1 MPWQPFRLD
10 AGSELPSGLDA
21 GSEQPS
27 GLATSGELPFRP
39 APGLGEHDH
48 ELAELLAAPRRRPKP
63 AVDLS
68 RVRVLEFGV
77 AWAGPLAGRF
87 LGELGAEVVKVEH
100 PASRGLP
107 VNAEFAES
115 WQWGDL
121 PHPQIRFPVFPD
133 AQPGERWWNRSG
145 MFNKMNRN
153 KRSVSVDAKAP
164 EGRAILDALIASSD
178 VVLHNYSPRGAASL
192 GIDAAG
198 VGRHNRRGITVAM
211 SGYGETGPLASYLS
225 YGPILQAHAGFDEA
239 TGYEGAGPTRLG
251 VAFPDPVGGV
261 HGAFATLVALWE
273 RAQVDSP
280 VHVDLS
286 QFEALLS
293 IAGEMVLAT
302 SVTGRPP
309 ERHGNR
315 SLDHVPQNVYG
326 CAGDDRWLA
335 LTVTGDQQW
344 QRLVDLV
351 GDPVLLAW
359 RDAGVDERRQHAAA
373 IDAAIARWTEGMDAW
388 TAVCALQADGIAAF
402 PAMTNG
408 DLAEDPHL
416 RERGFIALI
425 DQPDVGL
432 RGFPGCAIHCSRTP
446 VAIRHCPTLGED
458 NVAVLGP
465 LLGFGP
471 ADIAELEER
480 DILASLPLYR

>member
-10 AGSELPSGLDA
+10 TAEA
-21 GSEQPS
+21 
-27 GLATSGELPFRP
+27 LPFRP
-39 APGLGEHDH
+39 APALDEHED
-48 ELAELLAAPRRRPKP
+48 ELVALLAAPRPRPKP
-63 AVDLS
+63 VIDLS

-87 LGELGAEVVKVEH
+87 LGELGAEVIKVEH

-107 VNAEFAES
+107 VNAEFADG

-133 AQPGERWWNRSG
+133 ARPGERWWNRSG

-153 KRSVSVDAKAP
+153 KRSVSVDAKAA

-178 VVLHNYSPRGAASL
+178 VVVHNYSPRGAASL

-198 VGRHNRRGITVAM
+198 VRRHNDRGITVGM
-211 SGYGETGPLASYLS
+211 SGYGETGPLAAYLS

-261 HGAFATLVALWE
+261 HGAFAALVALWE
-273 RAQVDSP
+273 RAQVERP

-293 IAGEMVLAT
+293 IAGEMALAT
-302 SVTGRPP
+302 SVSGRPP
-309 ERHGNR
+309 RRHGNR
-315 SLDHVPQNVYG
+315 SLDHAPQNVYRCG
-326 CAGDDRWLA
+326 GDDRWLA
-335 LTVTGDQQW
+335 VTVTDDEPW

-351 GDPVLLAW
+351 GDPALVAW
-359 RDAGVDERRQHAAA
+359 RAAGVEERRRQADL
-373 IDAAIARWTEGMDAW
+373 IDSAIAQWTKDLDAW
-388 TAVCALQADGIAAF
+388 TAASALQKVGVAAF

-416 RERGFIALI
+416 RERGFIAMI
-425 DQPDVGL
+425 DQPDVDV
-432 RGFPGCAIHCSRTP
+432 RGFPGCAIHFSRTP

-458 NVAVLGP
+458 NLAVLGP

-471 ADIAELEER
+471 AEVAELEAR
-480 DILASLPLYR
+480 DVLASLPLYR